1 MEKALAGSRRC
12 VILFR
17 LSDTEKLELL
27 KAYRRDPDA
36 RTLSDYI
43 REAVLAKARKR
54 KES

>member
-1 MEKALAGSRRC
+1 MEKALAERPRLI
-12 VILFR
+12 VFR
-17 LSDTEKLELL
+17 VSEAEKAELL

-54 KES
+54 KEA